1 MTQKVVNAQAIEQLI
16 QSLGTSPIAQQ
27 LKELLADS
35 YEAVAYNDCA
45 YLVTTDDIK
54 TFAEAHETTE
64 EVMEEILFDNNCA
77 GYLDEEL
84 NNFISCNLPD
94 DED

>member
-16 QSLGTSPIAQQ
+16 QNLDTSHIAQQ

-54 TFAEAHETTE
+54 PFAEAHELSE
-64 EVMEEILFDNNCA
+64 DAVEAILFDNNCA
-77 GYLDEEL
+77 RYLDEEL
-84 NNFISCNLPD
+84 NNYISSNRPTD
-94 DED
+94 